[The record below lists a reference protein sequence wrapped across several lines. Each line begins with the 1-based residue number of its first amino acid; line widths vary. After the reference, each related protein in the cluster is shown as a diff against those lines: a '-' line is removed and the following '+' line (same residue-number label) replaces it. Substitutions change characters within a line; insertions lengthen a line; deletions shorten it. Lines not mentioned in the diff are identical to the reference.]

1 MQQVFLSGIAQ
12 IQKQVDNLTEQVAQV
27 DMKITEVQEGKFT
40 PKMIDTVKEIS
51 KEEAHVRPLDVKLE
65 EFKGILESRDREQIV
80 ELEERMKRKHN
91 LMLFHLP
98 EPKTKDKEDRL
109 REESE
114 LISKLLSEIK
124 VDHKPVDHRRI
135 GKYVEANNAEDQK
148 HRPVR
153 LTFSSE
159 AMRDDALKAFHRT
172 RKEKLADPLP
182 PKLSATLTERYTN
195 TSRRKKGKKRTS
207 YLKS

>member
-1 MQQVFLSGIAQ
+1 MAGDVV
-12 IQKQVDNLTEQVAQV
+12 VDA
-27 DMKITEVQEGKFT
+27 
-40 PKMIDTVKEIS
+40 
-51 KEEAHVRPLDVKLE
+51 
-65 EFKGILESRDREQIV
+65 
-80 ELEERMKRKHN
+80 
-91 LMLFHLP
+91 LP
-98 EPKTKDKEDRL
+98 YFDQGY
-109 REESE
+109 
-114 LISKLLSEIK
+114 
-124 VDHKPVDHRRI
+124 
-135 GKYVEANNAEDQK
+135 GKYVEATNAEDQK